1 MIHENRACA
10 LALPHTAAAAA
21 AAAAAA
27 DGGDVVLGKG
37 LATATCPESR
47 ATVTAQKET

>member
-10 LALPHTAAAAA
+10 LALPHTAAAA

>member
-27 DGGDVVLGKG
+27 GGDVVLGKG

>member
-21 AAAAAA
+21 AAAAA
-27 DGGDVVLGKG
+27 GGDVVLGKG